1 MYNVHGSYFFI
12 LVNFYFPI
20 DFGFGNLYTNE
31 FETKEKQKVPYN
43 WNIKLTT
50 IRNSLLL
57 QQLDK
62 LLRLGNF

>member
-43 WNIKLTT
+43 
-50 IRNSLLL
+50 
-57 QQLDK
+57 
-62 LLRLGNF
+62 